1 MKKIYSFLMAC
12 VLGASALTATAER
25 VVTAMT
31 NRGPQLTSF
40 DQLEVGKKVLFRATS
55 RDGYL
60 FENVFSNNENKLWLS
75 RGVPSSGTSSYY
87 LFTIASFE
95 NAGSQATITITTPK
109 GFSMPNLVSGSS
121 PVINEQSV
129 AATFTLT
136 RANTQDP
143 TVGDSIWYIQDEGG
157 MYFNGNQL
165 LTNSPIFGTYGTF
178 AGWSASG
185 ENSKYQIFLP
195 ETVTSTL
202 YQVTVNGVD
211 ENTNALYATKN
222 YEVGLNDS
230 ILLPNIAGYK
240 IDLDNSYLADGS
252 PLTVSANNYF
262 KVTGDADLTL
272 IYKLNDLLFTP
283 IDGTDTTWYFLKIR
297 DNYYCYYN
305 PETNANTAEGAVPT
319 SATADNENPDAY
331 LWAFAGDRENGF
343 RLINKKAGNSLVL
356 TAANVGNG
364 DGNYLAASEG
374 APAELNTYM
383 YGEPVNGKFY
393 LQLKDVDNAYINQFG
408 GAQNGKLRF
417 YVAGD
422 SKMDGGSHF
431 KVVKYNADSV
441 ARVVR
446 NATLAKYQEVVNA
459 AGAVGG
465 YTPEQTAELKAAVEA
480 ARAALATNA
489 KADTTAAYN
498 AYTALLAQTPIAFDP
513 NATYVIKSAFDRSAH
528 KDSTFGIFFREGIAE
543 GDSLNRLKWGAIPA
557 GVETNTG
564 DPAFKFK
571 FVAVNENASKVEP
584 HEADSAYYYLT
595 QTVGDKTYTMGHW
608 AWGGTASMLT
618 PEDAANATNNT
629 GNTGIYN
636 AKTII
641 QPGAYFGT
649 HSFAHIFSY
658 INGSGATAWDK
669 VTVSTNQGNGN
680 AAAVSGNIRTYNIVS
695 KAVDTSWYLIPVEET
710 VTAISAVEATK
721 AAQAGTIYD
730 LTGRKVSKAQKGLY
744 IINGQKTVVK

>member
-1 MKKIYSFLMAC
+1 
-12 VLGASALTATAER
+12 
-25 VVTAMT
+25 MT
-31 NRGPQLTSF
+31 DRGPQLTSV
-40 DQLEVGKKVLFRATS
+40 DQLSQDQKVLFRATS

-60 FENVFSNNENKLWLS
+60 FEDNNKLWLS

-87 LFTIASFE
+87 LFTI
-95 NAGSQATITITTPK
+95 GSIEKLGEQAVITLKTPK
-109 GFSMPNLVSGSS
+109 DFFVPNLVSGSS
-121 PVINEQSV
+121 PTINAEST
-129 AATFTLT
+129 AAQFTLT
-136 RANTQDP
+136 RANTQGAA
-143 TVGDSIWYIQDEGG
+143 VGDTIWYVQDPNG

-165 LTNSPIFGTYGTF
+165 VSNSTLFGTYGTF
-178 AGWSASG
+178 AGWNEAG
-185 ENSKYQIFLP
+185 GNSQYQIFLP
-195 ETVTSTL
+195 EVVTSTL
-202 YQVTVNGVD
+202 YNVTVTGVD
-211 ENTNALYATKN
+211 SEFNGLYDPKN

-230 ILLPNIAGYK
+230 IALPAIAGYH
-240 IDLDNSYLADGS
+240 IDFENS
-252 PLTVSANNYF
+252 TVNGNPIEVSGNNYL
-262 KVTGDADLTL
+262 KVTGDMDIT
-272 IYKLNDLLFTP
+272 INYVLNDLLFTP
-283 IDGTDTTWYFLKIR
+283 ISDGADTTWYFLKIR

-305 PETNANTAEGAVPT
+305 PETNAATPEGAIPT
-319 SATADNENPDAY
+319 SATADNEHPDAY
-331 LWAFAGDRENGF
+331 LWAFSGSRETGF
-343 RLINKKAGNSLVL
+343 HLINKKAGNSLVL
-356 TAANVGNG
+356 TAADVTNG
-364 DGNYLAASEG
+364 AGNYLAAFDG
-374 APAELNTYM
+374 APVELNTYM

-393 LQLKDVDNAYINQFG
+393 LQIKGSDNGVENAYINQFG

-465 YTPEQTAELKAAVEA
+465 YTPEETADLKEAVEVT
-480 ARAALATNA
+480 RTALATYA
-489 KADTTAAYN
+489 YADTTAAYN
-498 AYTALLAQTPIAFDP
+498 AYTALLAKTKIAFDP
-513 NATYVIKSAFDRSAH
+513 TKTYILKSAFDRSAH
-528 KDSTFGIFFREGIAE
+528 KDSTFGVFFKEGIAE

-584 HEADSAYYYLT
+584 HETDSAYYYLT

-649 HSFAHIFSY
+649 HSFVHIFSY

-744 IINGQKTVVK
+744 IINGQKAVVK

>member
-31 NRGPQLTSF
+31 DRGPQLTSV
-40 DQLEVGKKVLFRATS
+40 DQLSQGKKVLFRATS

-60 FENVFSNNENKLWLS
+60 FENENKLWLS

-87 LFTIASFE
+87 LFTVDTFE
-95 NAGSQATITITTPK
+95 KSGEQAIITLKTPQN
-109 GFSMPNLVSGSS
+109 FFIPTLVSGSS
-121 PVINEQSV
+121 PTINAESTAMQ
-129 AATFTLT
+129 FTLT
-136 RANTQDP
+136 RANTQGAA
-143 TVGDSIWYIQDEGG
+143 VGDTIWYIQDLNG

-165 LTNSPIFGTYGTF
+165 VSNSALFGTYGTF
-178 AGWSASG
+178 AGWNEAG
-185 ENSKYQIFLP
+185 GNSQYQIFLP
-195 ETVTSTL
+195 EVKEETLYTVT
-202 YQVTVNGVD
+202 VDGVNTTAD
-211 ENTNALYATKN
+211 ALYNTRT
-222 YEVGLNDS
+222 YEVGMGDS
-230 ILLPNIAGYK
+230 IALPAVAGYHIK
-240 IDLDNSYLADGS
+240 FDETTYNGEPIAPGS
-252 PLTVSANNYF
+252 YF
-262 KVTGDADLTL
+262 KVTGDGAVT
-272 IYKLNDLLFTP
+272 ITYELNDLLFTP
-283 IDGTDTTWYFLKIR
+283 ISNTDTTWYFLKIR

-305 PETNANTAEGAVPT
+305 PETNAGTTEGAVPT
-319 SATADNENPDAY
+319 SATADNEHPDAY

-356 TAANVGNG
+356 TAVDVI
-364 DGNYLAASEG
+364 DGAANYLAAADG
-374 APAELNTYM
+374 DPALNTYM

-393 LQLKDVDNAYINQFG
+393 LQIKGTESGVENAYINQYG

-431 KVVKYNADSV
+431 KVVKYDADSV

-446 NATLAKYQEVVNA
+446 KATLAKYQEVVNA

-465 YTPEQTAELKAAVEA
+465 YTPEETADLKEAVEVT
-480 ARAALATNA
+480 RTALATYA
-489 KADTTAAYN
+489 YADTTAAYN
-498 AYTALLAQTPIAFDP
+498 AYTALLAKTKIAFDP
-513 NATYVIKSAFDRSAH
+513 TKTYILKSAFDRSAH
-528 KDSTFGIFFREGIAE
+528 KDSTFGIFFKEGISE

-571 FVAVNENASKVEP
+571 FVAVGENASKVEP
-584 HEADSAYYYLT
+584 HETDSAYYYLT

>member
-305 PETNANTAEGAVPT
+305 PETNAATPEGAVPT

-364 DGNYLAASEG
+364 DGNYLAAFEG

-393 LQLKDVDNAYINQFG
+393 LQLKDVENAYINQFG

-417 YVAGD
+417 WVDGS
-422 SKMDGGSHF
+422 SKTDAGSHF
-431 KVVKYNADSV
+431 KVVKYDADSV
-441 ARVVR
+441 KKVVFDAKL
-446 NATLAKYQEVVNA
+446 ATFAPYIQSEGYVN
-459 AGAVGG
+459 GW
-465 YTPEQTAELKAAVEA
+465 TAEQLADLKTAVS
-480 ARAALATNA
+480 A
-489 KADTTAAYN
+489 KDTTAAD
-498 AYTALLAQTPIAFDP
+498 AALAVLVNQPKIAFDATKTYAIVSAYNRLQGD
-513 NATYVIKSAFDRSAH
+513 NAGKKFALAYGDT
-528 KDSTFGIFFREGIAE
+528 IAT
-543 GDSLNRLKWGAIPA
+543 GDSLRRMTWSELPANIQDADAPA
-557 GVETNTG
+557 GYKWKFTEADAARNVNELERLYSGDDDSMHVFYAIENQLLSSSVVAGQNTKMYVG
-564 DPAFKFK
+564 DFQYGKKVPMVISDEKFK
-571 FVAVNENASKVEP
+571 MYLQVTKTPAVFSILGFHVGQN
-584 HEADSAYYYLT
+584 SAGET
-595 QTVGDKTYTMGHW
+595 TYTRVGLNPT
-608 AWGGTASMLT
+608 GFSNTATQGYVQSANTLWVSGANT
-618 PEDAANATNNT
+618 SAFYLLEVTAPSANAVT
-629 GNTGIYN
+629 G
-636 AKTII
+636 
-641 QPGAYFGT
+641 
-649 HSFAHIFSY
+649 
-658 INGSGATAWDK
+658 
-669 VTVSTNQGNGN
+669 VS
-680 AAAVSGNIRTYNIVS
+680 S
-695 KAVDTSWYLIPVEET
+695 
-710 VTAISAVEATK
+710 VEATK

-744 IINGQKTVVK
+744 IINGQKAVVK

>member
-25 VVTAMT
+25 TVTAMT
-31 NRGPQLTSF
+31 NRGPAVTSL
-40 DQLEVGKKVLFRATS
+40 DQITPGKKVLFRATS

-87 LFTIASFE
+87 LFTVATYNNE
-95 NAGSQATITITTPK
+95 GSQ
-109 GFSMPNLVSGSS
+109 
-121 PVINEQSV
+121 
-129 AATFTLT
+129 ATFTLT
-136 RANTQDP
+136 TPKGYAVPELVSGQSPVIGANSVGTTFTLTQANTTNP
-143 TVGDSIWYIQDEGG
+143 ALGDSIWYIQDLNG

-165 LTNSPIFGTYGTF
+165 VSNNPLFGTYGTF
-178 AGWSASG
+178 AGWNEAG
-185 ENSKYQIFLP
+185 GNSQYQIFLP
-195 ETVTSTL
+195 EVTEETLYTVT
-202 YQVTVNGVD
+202 VDGVNANSD
-211 ENTNALYATKN
+211 ALYSTQT
-222 YEVGLNDS
+222 YEASMGDS
-230 ILLPNIAGYK
+230 IALPVVAGYH
-240 IDLDNSYLADGS
+240 INFDETTYNGQPIAPGS
-252 PLTVSANNYF
+252 YF
-262 KVTGDADLTL
+262 KVTEDGSV
-272 IYKLNDLLFTP
+272 IVNYEINDLLFTP
-283 IDGTDTTWYFLKIR
+283 INGADTTWYFLKIR

-305 PETNANTAEGAVPT
+305 PETNAGSAEGAVPT
-319 SATADNENPDAY
+319 SATADNEHPDAY

-343 RLINKKAGNSLVL
+343 HLINKKAGNSLVL
-356 TAANVGNG
+356 TAADVT
-364 DGNYLAASEG
+364 DGAANYLAPIEG
-374 APAELNTYM
+374 ADENLNTYM
-383 YGEPVNGKFY
+383 YGEPVNGKFN
-393 LQLKDVDNAYINQFG
+393 LQLKDVENAYINQYG
-408 GAQNGKLRF
+408 GANGKLRF
-417 YVAGD
+417 YVAGG

-431 KVVKYNADSV
+431 KVVKYDADSV

-465 YTPEQTAELKAAVEA
+465 YTPEETADLKAAVEVT
-480 ARAALATNA
+480 RNALATYA
-489 KADTTAAYN
+489 YADTTAAYN
-498 AYTALLAQTPIAFDP
+498 AYTALLAKTKIAFDP
-513 NATYVIKSAFDRSAH
+513 TKTYVLKSAFDRSAH
-528 KDSTFGIFFREGIAE
+528 RDSTFGVFFREGVAE
-543 GDSLNRLKWGAIPA
+543 GDSLNRLMWGAIPA

-571 FVAVNENASKVEP
+571 FVAVGENASNVEP
-584 HEADSAYYYLT
+584 HETDSAYYYLT

-618 PEDAANATNNT
+618 EQNVTDAAAAGHTA
-629 GNTGIYN
+629 IYN

-649 HSFAHIFSY
+649 HSFVHIFSY
-658 INGSGATAWDK
+658 VNNEGQLRWDK

-680 AAAVSGNIRTYNIVS
+680 AAAVSGNIRTYNTVN
-695 KAVDTSWYLIPVEET
+695 KAIDNSWYLIPVTET

>member
-1 MKKIYSFLMAC
+1 M
-12 VLGASALTATAER
+12 
-25 VVTAMT
+25 
-31 NRGPQLTSF
+31 
-40 DQLEVGKKVLFRATS
+40 
-55 RDGYL
+55 
-60 FENVFSNNENKLWLS
+60 
-75 RGVPSSGTSSYY
+75 
-87 LFTIASFE
+87 
-95 NAGSQATITITTPK
+95 
-109 GFSMPNLVSGSS
+109 
-121 PVINEQSV
+121 
-129 AATFTLT
+129 
-136 RANTQDP
+136 
-143 TVGDSIWYIQDEGG
+143 
-157 MYFNGNQL
+157 
-165 LTNSPIFGTYGTF
+165 
-178 AGWSASG
+178 
-185 ENSKYQIFLP
+185 
-195 ETVTSTL
+195 
-202 YQVTVNGVD
+202 
-211 ENTNALYATKN
+211 
-222 YEVGLNDS
+222 
-230 ILLPNIAGYK
+230 
-240 IDLDNSYLADGS
+240 
-252 PLTVSANNYF
+252 
-262 KVTGDADLTL
+262 TL

-283 IDGTDTTWYFLKIR
+283 INGADTTWYFLKIR

-319 SATADNENPDAY
+319 SATADNKNPDAY

-364 DGNYLAASEG
+364 DGNYLTTFEG
-374 APAELNTYM
+374 APAGLNTYM

-431 KVVKYNADSV
+431 KVVKYDADSV

-446 NATLAKYQEVVNA
+446 KATLAKYQEVVNA

-465 YTPEQTAELKAAVEA
+465 YTPEETADLKEAVEVT
-480 ARAALATNA
+480 RTALATYA
-489 KADTTAAYN
+489 YADTTAAYN
-498 AYTALLAQTPIAFDP
+498 AYTALLAKTKIAFDP
-513 NATYVIKSAFDRSAH
+513 TKTYILKSAFDRSAH
-528 KDSTFGIFFREGIAE
+528 KDSTFGIFFKEGIAE

-571 FVAVNENASKVEP
+571 FVAVGENASKVDPQE
-584 HEADSAYYYLT
+584 EDSAYYYIT

-608 AWGGTASMLT
+608 AWDGTASMLT
-618 PEDAANATNNT
+618 EQNVTDAAAAGHTA
-629 GNTGIYN
+629 IYN

-658 INGSGATAWDK
+658 VNNEGQLRWDK

-695 KAVDTSWYLIPVEET
+695 KAVDTSWYLIPVAET

>member
-31 NRGPQLTSF
+31 DRGSQLTSV
-40 DQLEVGKKVLFRATS
+40 DQLSQGKKVLFRATS

-60 FENVFSNNENKLWLS
+60 FENENKLWLS

-87 LFTIASFE
+87 LFTVDTFE
-95 NAGSQATITITTPK
+95 KSGEQAIITLKTPQN
-109 GFSMPNLVSGSS
+109 FFIPTLVSGNS
-121 PVINEQSV
+121 PTINAESTAMQ
-129 AATFTLT
+129 FTLT
-136 RANTQDP
+136 RANTQGAA
-143 TVGDSIWYIQDEGG
+143 VGDTIWYIQDLNG

-165 LTNSPIFGTYGTF
+165 VNNSALFGTYGTF
-178 AGWSASG
+178 AGWNEAG
-185 ENSKYQIFLP
+185 GNSQYQIFLP
-195 ETVTSTL
+195 EVTEETLYTVT
-202 YQVTVNGVD
+202 VDGVNANAD
-211 ENTNALYATKN
+211 ALYSTRT
-222 YEVGLNDS
+222 YEVGMGDS
-230 ILLPNIAGYK
+230 IILPAVAGYHIK
-240 IDLDNSYLADGS
+240 LDETTYNGEPIVVTSG
-252 PLTVSANNYF
+252 NYF
-262 KVTGDADLTL
+262 KVTGDGSVTVT
-272 IYKLNDLLFTP
+272 YELNDLLFTP
-283 IDGTDTTWYFLKIR
+283 INGADTTWYFLKIR

-305 PETNANTAEGAVPT
+305 PETNAGTTDGAVPT

-331 LWAFAGDRENGF
+331 LWAFSGSRETGF

-356 TAANVGNG
+356 TAADVI
-364 DGNYLAASEG
+364 DGAANYLAPVEG
-374 APAELNTYM
+374 ADENLNTYM
-383 YGEPVNGKFY
+383 YGEPVNGKFN
-393 LQLKDVDNAYINQFG
+393 LQIKDVENAYINQYG

-417 YVAGD
+417 YVAGA

-431 KVVKYNADSV
+431 KVVKYDADSV

-641 QPGAYFGT
+641 QRGAYFGT

-695 KAVDTSWYLIPVEET
+695 KAVDTSWYLIPVAET